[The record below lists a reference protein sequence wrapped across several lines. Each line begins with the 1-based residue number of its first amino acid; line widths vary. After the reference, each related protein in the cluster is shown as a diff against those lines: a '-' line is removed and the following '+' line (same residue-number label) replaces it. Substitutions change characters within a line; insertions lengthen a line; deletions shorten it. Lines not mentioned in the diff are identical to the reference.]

1 LQLFHF
7 RRSQRPVND
16 DGSFRVSARHGLQAK
31 LNQDEALWRASGV
44 ATLEKRL
51 LEFLSRDK
59 ARTLQVA
66 LARKA
71 LDVVA
76 DAMMH
81 IRLQRRS
88 LEMPQHDLETRIQ
101 ILDEKVK
108 ETERERITIGDL
120 F

>member
-1 LQLFHF
+1 M
-7 RRSQRPVND
+7 
-16 DGSFRVSARHGLQAK
+16 
-31 LNQDEALWRASGV
+31 